1 MPKKSQHRQQPD
13 GQSDPVGA
21 LVPGVPVPNDLVVM
35 AHVKE
40 PYGLKGW
47 VKLYTH
53 SEEPFGLAR
62 FAVWWLGGVTGGIG
76 HPASS
81 DGRSAKK
88 VAWRSV
94 FPVQTGEHS
103 GTLIAKLPGADDRDS
118 AFALK
123 GVEIAV
129 PRSEFGARGEN
140 DYYWADLIGLGVTN
154 RQGDL
159 LGSVM
164 GLMDLGP
171 HQVLRVKSAG
181 AQDERLIPFVA
192 QYVDG
197 VDLAAKMIRVDWGLD
212 F

>member
-1 MPKKSQHRQQPD
+1 
-13 GQSDPVGA
+13 
-21 LVPGVPVPNDLVVM
+21 M

-47 VKLYTH
+47 IKLYTH
-53 SEEPFGLAR
+53 SEEASGLAG
-62 FAVWWLGGVTGGIG
+62 FAQWWLGGATGGYG
-76 HPASS
+76 GSS
-81 DGRSAKK
+81 GGENNSSSPPKT
-88 VAWRSV
+88 AWRIV
-94 FPVQTGEHS
+94 KPEQTGEHS
-103 GTLIAKLPGADDRDS
+103 GTLIAKLPGVDDRDA

-129 PRSEFGARGEN
+129 PRSLFAPRGES
-140 DYYWADLIGLGVTN
+140 DYYWADLIGLDVTN

-159 LGSVM
+159 LGSVID
-164 GLMDLGP
+164 LMDLGP

-181 AQDERLIPFVA
+181 TGTQEERLSPFVA